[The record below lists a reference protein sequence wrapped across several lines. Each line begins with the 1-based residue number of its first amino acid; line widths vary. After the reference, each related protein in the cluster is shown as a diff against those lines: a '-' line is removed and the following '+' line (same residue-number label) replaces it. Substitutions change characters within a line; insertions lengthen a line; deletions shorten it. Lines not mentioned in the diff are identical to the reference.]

1 MELKLKDGES
11 AIIVPSANR
20 KLIIS
25 YTENRAKKDA
35 ANRKRGIDK
44 SDKLLRSNKLTK
56 SQINNKGYNKFLKME
71 GEIKIELDK
80 EKVLA
85 DARWDGLKGYVT
97 NAALAK
103 EEVIKQY
110 KQLWHIEKAF
120 RISKSDLRIRPVYH
134 RLKRRIEA
142 HICISFLACKL
153 YKELD
158 RTLKSKKSK
167 LSAEMAIDIL
177 RTIYEITIISP
188 YSTTAHKR
196 LLIKNEEQRML
207 LKLFEIEF

>member
-56 SQINNKGYNKFLKME
+56 NQINNKGYNKFLKME